1 MRALHFVLCVLCT
14 LPAFYATTYS
24 RASAQTAGTCAQS
37 TYGQISGTF
46 TITTSG
52 TYRMWS
58 RLKPSSTTTSNN
70 SYSLEI
76 DSTTCYGNIGDATI
90 PTNTWTW
97 VDYKDGNTSSKTIA
111 TLSAGTHS
119 FKAIGREPGV
129 QLDKI
134 LFVLDPLCT
143 PVNDGQNCTASSA
156 VASFEG
162 ESMAAPSSNV
172 GAVTSDTGASGA
184 SSFLV
189 WGDGYISRTLP
200 TRAAKGITIRARAEQ
215 CNGAPTMSVKIDGQ
229 VLFSTSVQSTTY
241 TDYSYAVTL
250 TAQSHVYEIGMTN
263 DYFVVQGCDRNIYID
278 TVSFPLTAP
287 TNAPAPTPT
296 PTTPTTTPPTTTP
309 TTPRDVTPPVVTQS
323 FPNVSTTGLT
333 TGVVTD
339 VRFIEF
345 SPTATDNVS
354 VRSLNNTVNG
364 TPITLT
370 NNTYT
375 TPSVNQNYIFLST
388 AIDSSGLE
396 SAVTKTLKLRH
407 PDIDRS
413 GKVDTLDILRVL
425 RKFNSTASIDL
436 GFDFNGDDRVTTY
449 DILYILRSY
458 SK

>member
-1 MRALHFVLCVLCT
+1 
-14 LPAFYATTYS
+14 
-24 RASAQTAGTCAQS
+24 
-37 TYGQISGTF
+37 
-46 TITTSG
+46 
-52 TYRMWS
+52 MWS
-58 RLKPSSTTTSNN
+58 RIKPSPTSSANN

-76 DSTTCYGNIGDATI
+76 DNTTCYGNIGDATI
-90 PTNTWTW
+90 PANTWTW
-97 VDYKDGNTSSKTIA
+97 LDYKDGNTSSKTIA

-143 PVNDGQNCTASSA
+143 PINDGQNCTASSA

-172 GAVTSDTGASGA
+172 GAVVSDTGASGT

-189 WGDGYISRTLP
+189 WGDGYISRTLS

-215 CNGAPTMSVKIDGQ
+215 CNGAPIMSVKIDGQ
-229 VLFSTSVQSTTY
+229 VLFSTSVQTTVY

-263 DYFVVQGCDRNIYID
+263 DYFAAQGCDRNIYID

-296 PTTPTTTPPTTTP
+296 PTTPATPTITPPTTTP

-339 VRFIEF
+339 VRYIVF
-345 SPTATDNVS
+345 SPTATDNIS
-354 VRSLNNTVNG
+354 VRSLSNTVNG
-364 TPITLT
+364 APITLT

-388 AIDSSGLE
+388 AIDTSGLE
-396 SAVTKTLKLRH
+396 STVIKTLKLRH

-413 GKVDTLDILRVL
+413 GTVDTLDILRVL
-425 RKFNSTASIDL
+425 RKFNSTATIDL